1 MRHLLFRGKKLKN
14 NGLGKQTLEDLARNP
29 LENAAGDA
37 LKEGLTEKI
46 REGFG
51 MASAVGLAG
60 GGGVAGTDYIPA
72 MLTPGEFVMSAGAVR
87 QHGVGAMKSL
97 NKGQVPGFNRGGM
110 VGGAQ
115 YRKEG
120 GIMSGIAGGLSNMM
134 GIDTKEITSTLDSFV
149 GNFSGVLDVL
159 TGAFSPITSA
169 IQGLVS
175 VFGNSDGFK
184 WEHAHTGKVEIS
196 GMTNLSPESLQKIED
211 IISAKAK
218 DKIPDS
224 DFEAGQ

>member
-1 MRHLLFRGKKLKN
+1 MNYTPPGPIGSPRSRKQSQQQIGGSNTDQLLQQLLQQMLR
-14 NGLGKQTLEDLARNP
+14 Q
-29 LENAAGDA
+29 
-37 LKEGLTEKI
+37 
-46 REGFG
+46 
-51 MASAVGLAG
+51 G
-60 GGGVAGTDYIPA
+60 GGNRGGVTPKYNATGGGISGGDTIPA
-72 MLTPGEFVMSAGAVR
+72 MLTPGEFVMSASAVR
-87 QHGVGAMKSL
+87 QHGVGTMRSL

-120 GIMSGIAGGLSNMM
+120 GIMSGVSGGLSNMM